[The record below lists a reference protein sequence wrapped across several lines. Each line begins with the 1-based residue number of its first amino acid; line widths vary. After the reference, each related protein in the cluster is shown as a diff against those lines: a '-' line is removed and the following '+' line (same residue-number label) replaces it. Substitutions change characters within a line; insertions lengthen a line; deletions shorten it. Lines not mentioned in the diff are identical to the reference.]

1 MSEPGHAL
9 AAPSRR
15 TRRCRRPRDCAIRS
29 SRDARRKLKPRG
41 RPYYR
46 AVERGLHIGYRRAG
60 RGIAG
65 AWSTRLYL
73 GHGKYEEHQLGLADD
88 TPGTGLDYWQAIA
101 TARERILLKKHKQA
115 VGLIA
120 SLNESMALADKKR
133 WASLR
138 EGLDQ
143 HYFAKRMRGIRRI
156 SSLSEEA
163 QVT

>member
-1 MSEPGHAL
+1 MERSDSEPGHAL

-65 AWSTRLYL
+65 AWSAQIYL
-73 GHGKYEEHQLGLADD
+73 GHGEYEEHQLGLADD
-88 TPGTGLDYWQAIA
+88 TPGTGLYRSRADPAV
-101 TARERILLKKHKQA
+101 KHKQA

-120 SLNESMALADKKR
+120 SLYESMALADKKR
-133 WASLR
+133 
-138 EGLDQ
+138 LDQ
-143 HYFAKRMRGIRRI
+143 HYFANG
-156 SSLSEEA
+156 
-163 QVT
+163 